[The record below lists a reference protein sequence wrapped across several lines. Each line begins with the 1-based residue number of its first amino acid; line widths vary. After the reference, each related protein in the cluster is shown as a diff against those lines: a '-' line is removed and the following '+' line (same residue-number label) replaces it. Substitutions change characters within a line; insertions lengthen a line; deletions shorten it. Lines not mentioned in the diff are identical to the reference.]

1 MFETVWTIHSIAPRQ
16 LNGQLIRRARKQARR
31 LTSRTRLSERAVEGL
46 AEASWGEGNIFARRW
61 QGLHGEGRCNIL
73 TPASTSHPP
82 TTPDPPLCSRY
93 IMDTQAFGKSD
104 FSISSILFIV
114 WPSQP
119 NLWRTEKNVW
129 LAQSSLNSCLC
140 NHLKVVF
147 LGPIILAW
155 HREIASVVPTLRAHF
170 VQSQA
175 KRGLATGKEG
185 GGGAG
190 KEWKWAGCK
199 EGARCKWQS
208 GTGYLSHRPPCRAH
222 MQDSRKQ
229 QSLNSS
235 ILWASTAWA
244 YQLN

>member
-1 MFETVWTIHSIAPRQ
+1 MWKIHSIAPRQ
-16 LNGQLIRRARKQARR
+16 LNGQLIRRASAQARR

-46 AEASWGEGNIFARRW
+46 AEASWGEGNIFARCW
-61 QGLHGEGRCNIL
+61 QALGWGRCNIL

-114 WPSQP
+114 WPNQP

-147 LGPIILAW
+147 LGLIILAW

-175 KRGLATGKEG
+175 KRGLATGMEG
-185 GGGAG
+185 GLARNGNEFDAKRRLDASG
-190 KEWKWAGCK
+190 KVGQDICHTDRLVRPICK
-199 EGARCKWQS
+199 IVESNKA
-208 GTGYLSHRPPCRAH
+208 
-222 MQDSRKQ
+222 
-229 QSLNSS
+229 
-235 ILWASTAWA
+235 
-244 YQLN
+244 